1 LKNKFNK
8 ILLSLFVG
16 VSSFA
21 ADFSVSGFGTV
32 AVTKTDNDQ
41 TLFRASSLSS
51 EGSQGDYSLYPDSKV
66 GLRVDTNFNNNL
78 SASIQTIA
86 TMQTKTSDDIRLD
99 WANLKYRFND
109 EFSIFAGRLKAPI
122 YLYSDILDV
131 SYVHPYIRLPQ
142 EIYTFI
148 PFFKLDGVQL
158 NHHYIG
164 ESCSL
169 DTSIYYGSSKET
181 LINDVQNNVTSD
193 FNTDDMYGISLTSSF
208 DDFKIRT
215 SYTNTKI
222 TITNPDLDN
231 LFNNLSLYGFDDVTK
246 HLEIDEKEVNVYTI
260 GLTYD
265 NLDYFVTAEAIRID
279 TDSLV
284 QGIDTAYISAGY
296 RIDKFTPYITLAD
309 SSQKKLAPQTSIPA
323 VGPAAALRYAID
335 STAAIMNLSQR
346 SVSFGTRYELADNMS
361 LKFQYDKIDVSS
373 DHQTIHI
380 RYPEGNQNLDD
391 INVYSV
397 AIDWVF

>member
-21 ADFSVSGFGTV
+21 VDFSVSGFGTV

-66 GLRVDTNFNNNL
+66 GLRVDTVFNNNI
-78 SASIQTIA
+78 SASFQTIA

-131 SYVHPYIRLPQ
+131 SYVNPYIRLPQ
-142 EIYTFI
+142 EIYVLI
-148 PFFKLDGVQL
+148 PFFNLDGVQL
-158 NHHYIG
+158 NHHYMG
-164 ESCSL
+164 ENFSL
-169 DTSIYYGSSKET
+169 DTTLYYGKSKET
-181 LINDVQNNVTSD
+181 LINDVQNDVTSD
-193 FNTDDMYGISLTSSF
+193 FNTDDMYGISLTSSYEN
-208 DDFKIRT
+208 FKFRT

-222 TITNPDLDN
+222 TITNPALDG
-231 LFNNLSLYGFDDVTK
+231 LFDNLSLYGFGDVTE
-246 HLEIDEKEVNVYTI
+246 HLEINKKEVNVYTT

-265 NLDYFVTAEAIRID
+265 NMDYFVTAEAIRID

-284 QGIDTAYISAGY
+284 QGIDTAYISVGY

-323 VGPAAALRYAID
+323 VGPTAALRYAID
-335 STAAIMNLSQR
+335 NTAANMNLSQR
-346 SVSFGTRYELADNMS
+346 SVSFGTRYELADDMS
-361 LKFQYDKIDVSS
+361 IKFQYDKIDIDN

-391 INVYSV
+391 INVYSI